1 MTMVA
6 TRPQSDA
13 HSVLPQVA
21 TRRLETRGG
30 SSVMTV
36 AAVTPPAPVTPSE
49 KLCTGKTAP
58 RDVKYMIQTH
68 MMQQTDDVGGLTADG
83 KYAAQ
88 TLLVPERQSA
98 DTHVAAQATPR
109 KTETWDEPTRGT
121 PACFRR
127 GA

>member
-1 MTMVA
+1 MIGEHRRDDSVAPACARVIARTPTTMVA

-58 RDVKYMIQTH
+58 CSR
-68 MMQQTDDVGGLTADG
+68 GG
-83 KYAAQ
+83 
-88 TLLVPERQSA
+88 
-98 DTHVAAQATPR
+98 H
-109 KTETWDEPTRGT
+109 
-121 PACFRR
+121 
-127 GA
+127 